1 MALRLWLGHRHNSH
15 LLAHVH
21 GEDMSQNKPIV
32 VFGDETHAEALRI
45 AERHLLKQ
53 GWKFTPVDV
62 ANTAREII
70 ETLSKEGPTNGR

>member
-1 MALRLWLGHRHNSH
+1 MAFRFRLGPHNRFDI
-15 LLAHVH
+15 LAHTL
-21 GEDMSQNKPIV
+21 GEAMSENKPIV

-62 ANTAREII
+62 AKTARGLI
-70 ETLSKEGPTNGR
+70 EALFKEGKP

>member
-1 MALRLWLGHRHNSH
+1 MA
-15 LLAHVH
+15 
-21 GEDMSQNKPIV
+21 ENKPIV

-62 ANTAREII
+62 ANTARGLI
-70 ETLSKEGPTNGR
+70 EALFKEGKP